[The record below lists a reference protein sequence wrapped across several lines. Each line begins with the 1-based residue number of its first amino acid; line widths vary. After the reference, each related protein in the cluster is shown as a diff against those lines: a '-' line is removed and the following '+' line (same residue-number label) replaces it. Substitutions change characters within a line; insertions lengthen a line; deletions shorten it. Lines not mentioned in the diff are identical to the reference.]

1 MKFTQIKKSIT
12 EFFMQKAITQEQL
25 ENFKITISQLAPSD
39 EKRETLLS
47 LIDEK
52 TKKFKSVT
60 SLKIKPS
67 VTVTYKE
74 KVSTLTL
81 KEAKEQ
87 WDEKQVEE
95 KQPTKSVSKTSKE
108 DLLGKDINC
117 WGVFLPTR
125 VHLLSKAVGIKPKTL
140 IKLLDNNNV
149 TRRTSIITHEEIIPH
164 LEVLQKLAADRTKG
178 VYNSIEYK
186 GFRIEKEELKKER
199 AKKMHIARFISV
211 GMKS

>member
-1 MKFTQIKKSIT
+1 MKLTQIKKSIT

-52 TKKFKSVT
+52 IKKFKSVT

-67 VTVTYKE
+67 VTVTHKE

-149 TRRTSIITHEEIIPH
+149 TRRTSIITHEVVIPH
-164 LEVLQKLAADRTKG
+164 LEVLQKLAVDRTKG

>member
-1 MKFTQIKKSIT
+1 MKLTQIKKSIT

-67 VTVTYKE
+67 VTVTHKE

-164 LEVLQKLAADRTKG
+164 LEVLQKLATDRTKG

>member
-1 MKFTQIKKSIT
+1 MKLTQIKKSIT

-25 ENFKITISQLAPSD
+25 ENFKITISQLAPSE

-52 TKKFKSVT
+52 TNKFKSVT
-60 SLKIKPS
+60 GLKIKPR
-67 VTVTYKE
+67 VTVTHKE

-87 WDEKQVEE
+87 WDEKQIEE

-125 VHLLSKAVGIKPKTL
+125 VHLLSKAIGIKPKTL
-140 IKLLDNNNV
+140 IKLLDNDNV
-149 TRRTSIITHEEIIPH
+149 TRRTSIITQEEVIPH
-164 LEVLQKLAADRTKG
+164 IEVLQKLAADRTKG

-199 AKKMHIARFISV
+199 AKKMHMARFISV

>member
-1 MKFTQIKKSIT
+1 MKLTQIKKSIT

-67 VTVTYKE
+67 VTVTHKE

-149 TRRTSIITHEEIIPH
+149 TRRTSIITHGVVIPH
-164 LEVLQKLAADRTKG
+164 LEVLQKLAVDRTKG